1 MSKYVLI
8 TGAAGGIGSAIA
20 KKFIENGFKVVS
32 IDLESADFGENFI
45 SEIADVTDI
54 KSLLKIKEKYNNIE
68 FKHLITLA
76 GRALEDEWKPFKEQP
91 IESLKES
98 IDLNLVGHLNTIRI
112 FYGQIQ
118 KSIITISSIN
128 AYGGFGLPVYSS
140 GKAGLIS
147 FTRTVYKEFLKD
159 GIRINTICPGT
170 IVTDATLKE
179 PKDFSEL
186 LKGTKNGRFATK
198 QEVADLAFELCENS
212 KESGEIK
219 IIDEGQL
226 EYSRNHERR
235 CS

>member
-20 KKFIENGFKVVS
+20 KKFIQNGFKVVS
-32 IDLESADFGENFI
+32 IDLESADFGENFF
-45 SEIADVTDI
+45 SEKADVTDV
-54 KSLLKIKEKYNNIE
+54 KSLLKIKDKYQGVE
-68 FKHLITLA
+68 FEHLITLA
-76 GRALEDEWKPFKEQP
+76 GRALEDEWKPFKDQP
-91 IESLKES
+91 IESFKES
-98 IDLNLVGHLNTIRI
+98 IELNLVGHLNTIKV
-112 FYGQIQ
+112 FYEQIK
-118 KSIITISSIN
+118 KSIVTVSSIN
-128 AYGGFGLPVYSS
+128 AYGGFGLPAYSS
-140 GKAGLIS
+140 GKAGLIG

-186 LKGTKNGRFATK
+186 LKTTRNGRFATK
-198 QEVADLAFELCENS
+198 EEVADLAYQLCENS

-226 EYSRNHERR
+226 EYSRNHE
-235 CS
+235 